1 MLINKIVSLSYNQ
14 EKAKEIQERVQR
26 KRETGEDYRTFGE
39 VLQEELD
46 KIKATKDTAKQ
57 SKIADWWIQVNYKS
71 LGGICKWKQIIKLVA
86 KEMDK
91 LVINL

>member
-14 EKAKEIQERVQR
+14 EKAKEIQERVQK

-46 KIKATKDTAKQ
+46 KIKATKGQANNPK
-57 SKIADWWIQVNYKS
+57 
-71 LGGICKWKQIIKLVA
+71 
-86 KEMDK
+86 
-91 LVINL
+91 